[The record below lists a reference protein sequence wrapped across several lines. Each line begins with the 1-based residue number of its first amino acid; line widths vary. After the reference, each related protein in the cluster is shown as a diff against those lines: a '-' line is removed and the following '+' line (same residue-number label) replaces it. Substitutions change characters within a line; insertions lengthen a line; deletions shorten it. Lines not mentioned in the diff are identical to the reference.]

1 MRREPDFKDLN
12 YQLGMYVGE
21 HITFK
26 YLPTLSTDMMHTNT
40 RVQVSE
46 EDAERHRIVD
56 EALHNTWK
64 INKGSEN
71 SVKEFEVYKALNNEL
86 ARKYLPEKLTCLIP
100 KIYPTNIDT
109 FKEGLSDQLW
119 DTDLSHYFPE
129 DDFYT
134 VGHKEGWADYIILT
148 LKISE

>member
-46 EDAERHRIVD
+46 EDAERHRIVE
-56 EALHNTWK
+56 EALNNTRK
-64 INKGSEN
+64 YNGGDGN
-71 SVKEFEVYKALNNEL
+71 STEAFEIYKALNNEL
-86 ARKYLPEKLTCLIP
+86 AKKYLPEKLTCLIP

-129 DDFYT
+129 DDFYR
-134 VGHKEGWADYIILT
+134 VGHEEGWADHITLT